1 MGNKQGSRQG
11 DCDPEAD
18 ERARSAPP
26 QFLSAAS
33 DLRPVFKPEWGMSKR
48 IAEGDVTLGST
59 FRRPP
64 VRHRQAKLS
73 TSSRYER
80 RELETR
86 KTRIQHKDRRNPDP
100 LRDKRVSRMNIR
112 FVTEVIVEAPQFVCA
127 LSSTHVTKSV
137 ISSIIDD
144 RGFLY
149 R

>member
-1 MGNKQGSRQG
+1 MGNEQESRQG

-18 ERARSAPP
+18 GRARSAPP

-48 IAEGDVTLGST
+48 IAEGVVTLGST
-59 FRRPP
+59 FWIPP

-86 KTRIQHKDRRNPDP
+86 KTRIQHKDGQNPDP
-100 LRDKRVSRMNIR
+100 LRDKRVSHMNIR
-112 FVTEVIVEAPQFVCA
+112 FVTEVTFEASQEFCA
-127 LSSTHVTKSV
+127 LSSTHVTKSA
-137 ISSIIDD
+137 I
-144 RGFLY
+144 FFHY
-149 R
+149 C

>member
-1 MGNKQGSRQG
+1 MGSEQEIRQG

-18 ERARSAPP
+18 ERARGAPP

-48 IAEGDVTLGST
+48 IAEGVVTLEST
-59 FRRPP
+59 FWIPP

-86 KTRIQHKDRRNPDP
+86 KTRIQHKDGQNPDP
-100 LRDKRVSRMNIR
+100 LRDKRVSHMNIR
-112 FVTEVIVEAPQFVCA
+112 FVTEVTFEASQFFLCA
-127 LSSTHVTKSV
+127 VLHTCDEVRNFFH
-137 ISSIIDD
+137 
-144 RGFLY
+144 Y
-149 R
+149 